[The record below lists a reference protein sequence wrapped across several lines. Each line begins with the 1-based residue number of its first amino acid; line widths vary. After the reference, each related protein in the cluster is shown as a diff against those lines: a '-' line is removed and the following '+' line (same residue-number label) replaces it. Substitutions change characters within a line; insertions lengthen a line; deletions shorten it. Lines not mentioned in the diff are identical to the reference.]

1 MEVRR
6 RLAQNERVEFRSKAV
21 KLKSCSIDSFAWAG
35 VQYPTVACATCE
47 LCDLW
52 CQPIRDNPERY
63 NSLEWF
69 KNRRT
74 KIRRGEYLFHA
85 GEPFRSLYALRAGF
99 LKVFFV
105 SQGREHVTGFYMAGE
120 LVGLDAIHAAR
131 HTCSAVALEDGQVCE
146 VPFEQLEKLCLDL
159 PASQHRL
166 HRFMSREITRHYE
179 MVAELV
185 GKTVEERMAAFLLN
199 LSKRFS
205 EHRYSPTQFQL
216 RMKRDEIGNYLGM
229 TVETVSRTLRKFHAA
244 GLISVRGK
252 QLELLDL
259 DGLHRT
265 ANRDELPSASLPKL
279 R

>member
-1 MEVRR
+1 MEIEAR
-6 RLAQNERVEFRSKAV
+6 QIEV
-21 KLKSCSIDSFAWAG
+21 KHSSVDSNAWAG
-35 VQYPTVACATCE
+35 VQYPTIACGTCE

-52 CQPIRDNPERY
+52 CQPIRDNPSKY

-85 GEPFRSLYALRAGF
+85 GEPFRSLYALRTGF

-105 SQGREHVTGFYMAGE
+105 NQGREHVTGFYMAGE

-205 EHRYSPTQFQL
+205 EHRYSPTEFQL

-229 TVETVSRTLRKFHAA
+229 TVETVSRTLRKFHAS

-252 QLELLDL
+252 HMELLDL
-259 DGLHRT
+259 DGLRQA
-265 ANRDELPSASLPKL
+265 ANSDELPSASLPTL